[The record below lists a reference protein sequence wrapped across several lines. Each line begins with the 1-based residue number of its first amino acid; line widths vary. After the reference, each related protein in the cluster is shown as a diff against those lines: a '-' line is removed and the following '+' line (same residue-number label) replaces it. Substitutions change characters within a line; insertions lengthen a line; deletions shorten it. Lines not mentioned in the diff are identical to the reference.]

1 MVPLTITPR
10 SLGTTLSST
19 ANTSVS
25 VANQS
30 IASVAQI
37 VRSGNMNVVTTV
49 SSGQINSNSS
59 LNAANNLNNIGNA
72 SGPCVLPIA
81 KVLPQQQ
88 HQQSM
93 ANEGPTPSIVS
104 VSTTASGQSVF
115 IHSRS
120 PSTASVTPVVAT
132 NNSTA
137 NIHLPGNSQNTV
149 SFISSASGAYYVPST
164 VHSNSNNSN
173 ISATTAVSTALHTI
187 TTNTSSVN
195 TNAIPNIS
203 TSQII
208 TGTPVTSI
216 AYAPQAGSFAVVP
229 ASNRKP
235 GPPHGKYHFLYN
247 YYDRSCYSWK
257 YR

>member
-10 SLGTTLSST
+10 SMGTTLSST

-30 IASVAQI
+30 IGSVAQI

-59 LNAANNLNNIGNA
+59 LNAANNLNSIGNA
-72 SGPCVLPIA
+72 SGPSVLPIA

-88 HQQSM
+88 QQQQHHQSM

-120 PSTASVTPVVAT
+120 PSTASVTPVVAN

-187 TTNTSSVN
+187 TTNTSSIN
-195 TNAIPNIS
+195 TNAIPSIS

-208 TGTPVTSI
+208 TSTPVTSI

-229 ASNRKP
+229 ASNRKS
-235 GPPHGKYHFLYN
+235 GPPHGKYINL
-247 YYDRSCYSWK
+247 
-257 YR
+257 